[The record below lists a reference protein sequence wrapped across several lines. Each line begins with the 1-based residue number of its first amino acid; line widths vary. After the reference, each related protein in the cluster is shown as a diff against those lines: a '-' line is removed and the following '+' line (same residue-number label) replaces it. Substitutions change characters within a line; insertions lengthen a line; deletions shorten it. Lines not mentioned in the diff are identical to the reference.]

1 MRDEFGKGL
10 AAYRAREWDAP
21 ERQFRRCLELRPGP
35 ALTAAH
41 FRSWHFC
48 DIVRDAHEG
57 RF

>member
-1 MRDEFGKGL
+1 MRNEVGKGP

-41 FRSWHFC
+41 FRSWQ
-48 DIVRDAHEG
+48 ILLQKSVEVGVER
-57 RF
+57 